1 MVTTTNIVELKLH
14 NAHELGVKF
23 GCGLS
28 SIFEDPHSFRD
39 PPNVIKLVN
48 C

>member
-1 MVTTTNIVELKLH
+1 MVTTANIVEFKLH

-23 GCGLS
+23 GSGLS
-28 SIFEDPHSFRD
+28 SIFEDPRSFCD